1 MCGLFLWARIMKLP
15 IEALRH
21 AEQEYP
27 RECCGLVVGGLYRP
41 CRNIA
46 ETPDQHFV
54 LDPADY
60 KAAMRQGEIQA
71 VVHSHP
77 DYPAV
82 SSEADRLG
90 CEESGLPWA
99 IIPVAAGVADEP
111 AWIFP
116 VGADAPL
123 IGREFI
129 HGVHDCL
136 SIVLDFYQ
144 RELGVDLGVYE
155 REDGW
160 WDAGK
165 DYYRDL
171 LPKAGFRQVND
182 LRQSDVVLMQIRA
195 PVPNHAG
202 IYLETGV
209 LQTEPEHYP
218 APQSILHH
226 FYGRDSRRDPYGG
239 YWLEKTVSIWRHET
253 QDN

>member
-1 MCGLFLWARIMKLP
+1 MKLP
-15 IEALRH
+15 VEALRH
-21 AEQEYP
+21 AEKEYP
-27 RECCGLVVGGLYRP
+27 RECCGLLVAGKYRP

-46 ETPDQHFV
+46 GTPGQHFV
-54 LDPADY
+54 IDPADY

-77 DYPAV
+77 DYPAMA
-82 SSEADRLG
+82 SEADRLG

-99 IIPVAAGVADEP
+99 IIPVTVGVADEP
-111 AWIFP
+111 AWISP
-116 VGADAPL
+116 MGADALL

-136 SIVLDFYQ
+136 AIILDYYR
-144 RELGVDLGVYE
+144 RELGIDLGTYD

-165 DYYRDL
+165 DYYREL
-171 LPKAGFRQVND
+171 LPKAGFRQVSEP
-182 LRQSDVVLMQIRA
+182 RQGDVILMQIRS

-202 IYLETGV
+202 IYLEDGT
-209 LQTEPEHYP
+209 LQSEPEHYP

-226 FYGRDSRRDPYGG
+226 LYGRDSRRDPYGG